1 MNKLRKRLS
10 KWFLDTAKKLDSNTV
25 NDNCTIPIPS
35 RNEPIIM
42 YDQYHVDKIH
52 AQYQISDMM
61 FDTYR
66 KMEGY
71 DGFFEE
77 RIPEILTSGIAEE
90 IMKVYKDEIKKTQL
104 ISMDAPLYYLDV
116 YVCKPQK
123 KRESIIDSLLF

>member
-10 KWFLDTAKKLDSNTV
+10 KWFLDTAKKLDSDTV
-25 NDNCTIPIPS
+25 NDNCVIPIPS

-42 YDQYHVDKIH
+42 YDRNHVDRIH
-52 AQYQISDMM
+52 AQYQISDIM
-61 FDTYR
+61 FDIYG

-77 RIPEILTSGIAEE
+77 RIPEILTRGIAEE

-104 ISMDAPLYYLDV
+104 ASMDNILYSLDI

-123 KRESIIDSLLF
+123 KESQL

>member
-10 KWFLDTAKKLDSNTV
+10 KWFLDTAKKLDSNIV

-35 RNEPIIM
+35 MNEPIIM
-42 YDQYHVDKIH
+42 YDQYHAYKIS
-52 AQYQISDMM
+52 AQYQISNTMLDA
-61 FDTYR
+61 YR
-66 KMEGY
+66 RMEGY

-77 RIPEILTSGIAEE
+77 RIPEILTRGIAEE

-123 KRESIIDSLLF
+123 KESQL

>member
-1 MNKLRKRLS
+1 MNRLRKRLS
-10 KWFLDTAKKLDSNTV
+10 KWFLDTVKKLDSDTV
-25 NDNCTIPIPS
+25 NDNCVIPIPS

-42 YDQYHVDKIH
+42 YDRNHVDRIH
-52 AQYQISDMM
+52 AQYQISDIM

-77 RIPEILTSGIAEE
+77 RIPEILTVGIAEE
-90 IMKVYKDEIKKTQL
+90 IIKVYKDEIKKTQL

-123 KRESIIDSLLF
+123 KESQL

>member
-1 MNKLRKRLS
+1 MSKLRKRLS
-10 KWFLDTAKKLDSNTV
+10 KWFLDTAKKLDSDTV

-35 RNEPIIM
+35 MNEPIIM
-42 YDQYHVDKIH
+42 YDRNHVDRIH
-52 AQYQISDMM
+52 AQYQISDIM

-77 RIPEILTSGIAEE
+77 RIPEILTRGIAEE

-104 ISMDAPLYYLDV
+104 ISMDAPVYYLDV
-116 YVCKPQK
+116 YVCKRQK
-123 KRESIIDSLLF
+123 KESQL

>member
-10 KWFLDTAKKLDSNTV
+10 KWFLDIAKKLDSDTV
-25 NDNCTIPIPS
+25 NDNCVIPIPS

-77 RIPEILTSGIAEE
+77 RIPEILTRGIAEE

-123 KRESIIDSLLF
+123 KESLL

>member
-1 MNKLRKRLS
+1 MSKLRKRLS
-10 KWFLDTAKKLDSNTV
+10 KWFLDTAKKLDSNIV

-35 RNEPIIM
+35 MNEPIIM
-42 YDQYHVDKIH
+42 YDRNHVDKIH

-123 KRESIIDSLLF
+123 KESPL

>member
-10 KWFLDTAKKLDSNTV
+10 KWFLDTAKKLDSNIV

-35 RNEPIIM
+35 MNEPIIM
-42 YDQYHVDKIH
+42 YDRNHVDRIH
-52 AQYQISDMM
+52 AQYQISDIM

-77 RIPEILTSGIAEE
+77 RIPEILTKGIAEE
-90 IMKVYKDEIKKTQL
+90 IMKVHKDEIKKTQL
-104 ISMDAPLYYLDV
+104 ISMDAPLYSLDV

-123 KRESIIDSLLF
+123 KESLL

>member
-1 MNKLRKRLS
+1 MSKLRKRLS

-42 YDQYHVDKIH
+42 YDQYHAYKIS
-52 AQYQISDMM
+52 AQYQISKNM

-66 KMEGY
+66 RIEGY
-71 DGFFEE
+71 DGFIEE
-77 RIPEILTSGIAEE
+77 RIPEILTRGIAEE

-104 ISMDAPLYYLDV
+104 ASMDNILYSLDI

-123 KRESIIDSLLF
+123 KESPL

>member
-1 MNKLRKRLS
+1 MNRLRKRLS
-10 KWFLDTAKKLDSNTV
+10 KWFLDTAKKLDSDTV
-25 NDNCTIPIPS
+25 NDNCVIPIPS

-42 YDQYHVDKIH
+42 YDRNHVDRIH
-52 AQYQISDMM
+52 AQYQISDIM

-77 RIPEILTSGIAEE
+77 SIPEILTKGIAEE
-90 IMKVYKDEIKKTQL
+90 IMKVHKDEIKKTQL
-104 ISMDAPLYYLDV
+104 ISMDAPVYSLDI

-123 KRESIIDSLLF
+123 KESL

>member
-1 MNKLRKRLS
+1 MSKLRKRLS
-10 KWFLDTAKKLDSNTV
+10 KWFLDTAKKLDSDTV

-35 RNEPIIM
+35 MNEPIIM
-42 YDQYHVDKIH
+42 YDKYHTYKIS
-52 AQYQISDMM
+52 AQYQISKNM

-66 KMEGY
+66 RMEGY

-77 RIPEILTSGIAEE
+77 RVPEILTRGIAEE
-90 IMKVYKDEIKKTQL
+90 IMKVHKDEIKKTQL

-123 KRESIIDSLLF
+123 KESQL

>member
-10 KWFLDTAKKLDSNTV
+10 KWFLDTAKKLDSNIV

-35 RNEPIIM
+35 MNEPIIM
-42 YDQYHVDKIH
+42 YDRNHVDRIH
-52 AQYQISDMM
+52 AQYQISDIM

-77 RIPEILTSGIAEE
+77 SIPEILIMGIAEE
-90 IMKVYKDEIKKTQL
+90 IMKVHKDEIKKTQL
-104 ISMDAPLYYLDV
+104 ISMDAPVYSLDV
-116 YVCKPQK
+116 YVCKPTK
-123 KRESIIDSLLF
+123 KEAI

>member
-10 KWFLDTAKKLDSNTV
+10 KWFLDTAKKLDSNIV

-42 YDQYHVDKIH
+42 YDRNHVDRIH
-52 AQYQISDMM
+52 AQYQISDIM

-77 RIPEILTSGIAEE
+77 RIPEILTKGIAEE
-90 IMKVYKDEIKKTQL
+90 IMKVHKDEIKKTQL
-104 ISMDAPLYYLDV
+104 ISMDAPLYSLDV
-116 YVCKPQK
+116 YVCKPTK
-123 KRESIIDSLLF
+123 KEAI

>member
-10 KWFLDTAKKLDSNTV
+10 KWFLDTAKKLDSDTV
-25 NDNCTIPIPS
+25 NDNCVIPIPS
-35 RNEPIIM
+35 MNEPIIM
-42 YDQYHVDKIH
+42 YDRNHVDRIH
-52 AQYQISDMM
+52 AQYQISDIM
-61 FDTYR
+61 FDIYR

-77 RIPEILTSGIAEE
+77 RIPEILTRGIAEE

-104 ISMDAPLYYLDV
+104 ASMDNILYSLDI

-123 KRESIIDSLLF
+123 KESPL

>member
-1 MNKLRKRLS
+1 MNRLRKRLS

-35 RNEPIIM
+35 RNESIIM
-42 YDQYHVDKIH
+42 YDQYHAYKIS
-52 AQYQISDMM
+52 AQYQISKNM

-66 KMEGY
+66 RMEGY
-71 DGFFEE
+71 DGFIKE
-77 RIPEILTSGIAEE
+77 RIPEILTRGIAEE

-123 KRESIIDSLLF
+123 KESQL

>member
-1 MNKLRKRLS
+1 MSKLRKRLS
-10 KWFLDTAKKLDSNTV
+10 KWFLDIAKKLDSDTV
-25 NDNCTIPIPS
+25 NDNCVIPIPS

-42 YDQYHVDKIH
+42 YDQYHVDRIH
-52 AQYQISDMM
+52 AQYQISDIM

-71 DGFFEE
+71 DGIFEE
-77 RIPEILTSGIAEE
+77 RIPEILTMGIAEE

-123 KRESIIDSLLF
+123 KESQL

>member
-10 KWFLDTAKKLDSNTV
+10 KWFLDIAKKLDSNIV

-35 RNEPIIM
+35 MNDTIIM
-42 YDQYHVDKIH
+42 YDRNHVDRIH

-61 FDTYR
+61 FDIYK

-77 RIPEILTSGIAEE
+77 RIPEILTKGIAEE
-90 IMKVYKDEIKKTQL
+90 IMKVHKDEIKKTQL
-104 ISMDAPLYYLDV
+104 ISMDAPLYSLDV
-116 YVCKPQK
+116 YVCKPTK
-123 KRESIIDSLLF
+123 KEAI

>member
-1 MNKLRKRLS
+1 MNKLRNRLS
-10 KWFLDTAKKLDSNTV
+10 KWFLDTAKKLDSDTV
-25 NDNCTIPIPS
+25 NDNCVIPIPS

-52 AQYQISDMM
+52 AQYQISDIM

-77 RIPEILTSGIAEE
+77 RIPEILTVGIAEE

-104 ISMDAPLYYLDV
+104 ELIDGPLYSLDV
-116 YVCKPQK
+116 YVCRPQK
-123 KRESIIDSLLF
+123 KESLL

>member
-10 KWFLDTAKKLDSNTV
+10 KWFLDTAKKLDSDTV

-35 RNEPIIM
+35 MNEPIIM
-42 YDQYHVDKIH
+42 YDRNHVDRIH
-52 AQYQISDMM
+52 AQYQISDIM

-77 RIPEILTSGIAEE
+77 RIPEILTRGIAEE

-104 ISMDAPLYYLDV
+104 ISMVVRVVLEIG
-116 YVCKPQK
+116 KTIQNG
-123 KRESIIDSLLF
+123 

>member
-1 MNKLRKRLS
+1 MSKLRKRLS
-10 KWFLDTAKKLDSNTV
+10 KWFLDTAKKLDSDTV
-25 NDNCTIPIPS
+25 NDNCVIPIPS

-42 YDQYHVDKIH
+42 YDHYHAYKIST
-52 AQYQISDMM
+52 QYQISKNM

-66 KMEGY
+66 RMEGY
-71 DGFFEE
+71 DGFIEE
-77 RIPEILTSGIAEE
+77 RIPEILTRGIAEE

-123 KRESIIDSLLF
+123 KESLL

>member
-10 KWFLDTAKKLDSNTV
+10 KWFLDTAKKLDSDTV
-25 NDNCTIPIPS
+25 NDNCVIPIPS

-42 YDQYHVDKIH
+42 YDRNHVDRIH
-52 AQYQISDMM
+52 AQYQISDIM

-77 RIPEILTSGIAEE
+77 RIPEILASGIAEE

-116 YVCKPQK
+116 YVCKPTK
-123 KRESIIDSLLF
+123 KEAI

>member
-1 MNKLRKRLS
+1 MNRLRKRLS
-10 KWFLDTAKKLDSNTV
+10 KWFLDTAKKLDSDTV
-25 NDNCTIPIPS
+25 NDNCVIPIPS

-42 YDQYHVDKIH
+42 YDRNHVDRIH
-52 AQYQISDMM
+52 AQYQISDIM

-77 RIPEILTSGIAEE
+77 RIPEILTRGIAEE

-104 ISMDAPLYYLDV
+104 ISMDAPLYSLDV
-116 YVCKPQK
+116 YVCKPTK
-123 KRESIIDSLLF
+123 KEAI